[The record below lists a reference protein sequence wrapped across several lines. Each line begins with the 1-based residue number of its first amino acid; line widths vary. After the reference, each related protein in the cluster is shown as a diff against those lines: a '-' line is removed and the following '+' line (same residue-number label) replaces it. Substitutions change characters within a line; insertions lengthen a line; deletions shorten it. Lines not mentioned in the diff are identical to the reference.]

1 MTKEITAHGAFT
13 NLVENTFSRHEDAIV
28 ALVQKKRKGYKPV
41 TRAFITGHSLAGG
54 MANVAHLFVKAGA
67 KKADSPWAEL
77 AGKVTWLACTF
88 ASPVSIVRLYGSD
101 NIPPLI
107 VDLDASSYNVV
118 YGCDAVPRITFLKY
132 VGALLEI
139 AGPEIL
145 KTKVEGNPSG
155 WWEESKAKAKWVGVK
170 GVIDAAMGGL
180 GGIFNDSGV
189 DTAADGAV
197 KFLKKTGLAELA
209 RQYSQIGTIVLI
221 TDKDLECVHLK
232 DAAIKETLDVGGEAG
247 SVGGDAFETLL
258 GGKPAEYFSNLK
270 YAHSASYST
279 LMYK

>member
-1 MTKEITAHGAFT
+1 
-13 NLVENTFSRHEDAIV
+13 
-28 ALVQKKRKGYKPV
+28 
-41 TRAFITGHSLAGG
+41 
-54 MANVAHLFVKAGA
+54 MAATPF
-67 KKADSPWAEL
+67 
-77 AGKVTWLACTF
+77 
-88 ASPVSIVRLYGSD
+88 R
-101 NIPPLI
+101 
-107 VDLDASSYNVV
+107 
-118 YGCDAVPRITFLKY
+118 
-132 VGALLEI
+132 GALLEI
-139 AGPEIL
+139 AGPEVL

-155 WWEESKAKAKWVGVK
+155 WIEEAKARAKWLGVK
-170 GVIDAAMGGL
+170 GAIDAAMGGL

-221 TDKDLECVHLK
+221 TDKDLKCVHLK